1 MVVFA
6 QARGEEKNQQQGHM
20 ALRRE
25 GNLNSTLNQF
35 A

>member
-20 ALRRE
+20 ALMRK
-25 GNLNSTLNQF
+25 GNFRTQR
-35 A
+35 

>member
-25 GNLNSTLNQF
+25 GNLNQR
-35 A
+35 